1 MCSTPAKEGSLKALS
16 VASTHVAFF
25 RLTPRLVMN
34 QMFPANEPGR
44 LDALRNYAIV
54 DTVPE
59 AGFDEIA
66 ELAAQICGCPAAL
79 VSFVDASRQW
89 IKAKYG
95 LLPAELSECPREI
108 SICTATICNNDI
120 LHVSDLLKDE
130 RFNTSPLVTSGLR
143 IRFYCGVPLITQDG
157 HALGT
162 LCVVDFEPRELAFEK
177 REALR
182 RLSRQT
188 MVHLELRRQ
197 LLVRNQML
205 LELQHARDRAVAE
218 KTESEKLLLNILPA
232 SIAAELKTNDRVE
245 PRFFDSA
252 TVILIDFTGF
262 TRLVETMEPASVI
275 DQLNQ
280 HFTRFDDIIASH
292 RLEKLKTIGD
302 AYLAVGG
309 VPEPNRSHA
318 IDAALAALQ
327 VLDHLARLN
336 RQREKLRLPAWQVR
350 IGINTGPVIAGV
362 VGKHKF
368 TYDIWGNTVNITQ
381 RVEAAGDPGRISI
394 AESTWQHI
402 KTRFETDARGAV
414 EVKHQG
420 LVNMY
425 YLNRI
430 KPEFASDSAGMMPND
445 RFWKQD

>member
-1 MCSTPAKEGSLKALS
+1 
-16 VASTHVAFF
+16 
-25 RLTPRLVMN
+25 MN
-34 QMFPANEPGR
+34 QTIPANEPGR
-44 LDALRNYAIV
+44 LVALTDYAIL
-54 DTVPE
+54 DTLPE
-59 AGFDEIA
+59 AGFDEIT

-95 LLPAELSECPREI
+95 PLPAELSECPREI

-120 LHVSDLLKDE
+120 LYVPDLIKDQ
-130 RFNTSPLVTSGLR
+130 RFNTSPLVTGDMH

-157 HALGT
+157 YALGT
-162 LCVVDFEPRELAFEK
+162 LCVIAFEPRELTFEQQ
-177 REALR
+177 EALR
-182 RLSRQT
+182 RLAHQT

-197 LLVRNQML
+197 LLVRNEML
-205 LELQHARDRAVAE
+205 RELERARDLAIAGKAE
-218 KTESEKLLLNILPA
+218 SDKLLLNILPS
-232 SIAAELKTNDRVE
+232 SIAAELKANDRVQ

-275 DQLNQ
+275 NQLDQ
-280 HFTRFDDIIASH
+280 HFTVFDDIMAKH

-327 VLDHLARLN
+327 VIDHLARIN
-336 RQREKLRLPAWQVR
+336 RQREKLHLPAWQAR

-381 RVEAAGDPGRISI
+381 RVEAAGVPGRISI

-402 KTRFETDARGAV
+402 KTRFDTEARGAV

-420 LVNMY
+420 LVNMH

-430 KPEFASDSAGMMPND
+430 RPEFSSDPAGIMPND
-445 RFWKQD
+445 RFWKQE

>member
-1 MCSTPAKEGSLKALS
+1 
-16 VASTHVAFF
+16 
-25 RLTPRLVMN
+25 MN
-34 QMFPANEPGR
+34 QTIPANEPGR
-44 LDALRNYAIV
+44 LATLTNYAIL
-54 DTVPE
+54 DTLPE
-59 AGFDEIA
+59 AGFDEIT

-95 LLPAELSECPREI
+95 PLPAELSECPREI

-120 LHVSDLLKDE
+120 LYVSDLVNDQ
-130 RFNTSPLVTSGLR
+130 RFNTSPLVTGDMHV
-143 IRFYCGVPLITQDG
+143 RFYCGVPLITQDG
-157 HALGT
+157 FALGT
-162 LCVVDFEPRELAFEK
+162 LCVIDFEPREITFEQQ
-177 REALR
+177 EALR
-182 RLSRQT
+182 RLARQT

-197 LLVRNQML
+197 LRVRNEML
-205 LELQHARDRAVAE
+205 RDLERARDRAVAE
-218 KTESEKLLLNILPA
+218 KAESDKLLLNILPP
-232 SIAAELKTNDRVE
+232 SIAAELKANDRVR

-275 DQLNQ
+275 DQLDQ
-280 HFTRFDDIIASH
+280 HFTRFDDIMANH

-318 IDAALAALQ
+318 IDAALGALQ
-327 VLDHLARLN
+327 VIDHLARLN
-336 RQREKLRLPAWQVR
+336 RQREKLHLPAWEVR

-381 RVEAAGDPGRISI
+381 RVEAAGDSGRISI

-430 KPEFASDSAGMMPND
+430 RPDFSSDPAGIMPND
-445 RFWKQD
+445 RFWKQE

>member
-1 MCSTPAKEGSLKALS
+1 MIQAI
-16 VASTHVAFF
+16 
-25 RLTPRLVMN
+25 
-34 QMFPANEPGR
+34 PANEPGR
-44 LDALRNYAIV
+44 LDALKNYAIV
-54 DTVPE
+54 DTPPE
-59 AGFDEIA
+59 VGFDEIA

-79 VSFVDASRQW
+79 VSFVEASRQW

-95 LLPAELSECPREI
+95 LLPAELTECPREI
-108 SICTATICNNDI
+108 SICQVTICNNDI
-120 LHVSDLLKDE
+120 VYAPDLINDQ
-130 RFNTSPLVTSGLR
+130 RFNTSPLVTGGLC
-143 IRFYCGVPLITQDG
+143 IRFYCGVPLITHDG

-162 LCVVDFEPRELAFEK
+162 LCVIDFEPRELTFEQ

-197 LLVRNQML
+197 LLRRNEML
-205 LELQHARDRAVAE
+205 LELENARDRAIAE
-218 KTESEKLLLNILPA
+218 KAESDRLLLNILPP
-232 SIAAELKTNDRVE
+232 SIAAELKTSDRVQ

-252 TVILIDFTGF
+252 TVIFIDFTGF

-275 DQLNQ
+275 DQLDQ
-280 HFTRFDDIIASH
+280 HFTKFDDIMARH

-318 IDAALAALQ
+318 IDASLAALQ
-327 VLDHLARLN
+327 VLDHLTRLN

-368 TYDIWGNTVNITQ
+368 TYDIWGNTVNIAQ
-381 RVEAAGDPGRISI
+381 RVEAAGIPGRISI

-402 KTRFETDARGAV
+402 KARFEAEARGAV

-425 YLNRI
+425 YLDRI
-430 KPEFASDSAGMMPND
+430 RPEFSSDSAGTMPND
-445 RFWKQD
+445 RFWKHD

>member
-1 MCSTPAKEGSLKALS
+1 
-16 VASTHVAFF
+16 
-25 RLTPRLVMN
+25 MN
-34 QMFPANEPGR
+34 QTIPANEPGR
-44 LDALRNYAIV
+44 LVALTNYAIL
-54 DTVPE
+54 DTLPE
-59 AGFDEIA
+59 AGFDEIT

-95 LLPAELSECPREI
+95 PLPAELSECPREI
-108 SICTATICNNDI
+108 SICTATICHSDI
-120 LHVSDLLKDE
+120 LYVSDLIKDQ
-130 RFNTSPLVTSGLR
+130 RFNTSPLVTGDMH

-157 HALGT
+157 YALGT
-162 LCVVDFEPRELAFEK
+162 LCVIDFEPRELTFAQQ
-177 REALR
+177 EALR
-182 RLSRQT
+182 RLARQT

-197 LLVRNQML
+197 LLVRNEVL
-205 LELQHARDRAVAE
+205 RDLERARDTAVAG
-218 KTESEKLLLNILPA
+218 KAESDKLLLNILPP
-232 SIAAELKTNDRVE
+232 SIAAELKANDRVQS
-245 PRFFDSA
+245 RFFDSA

-275 DQLNQ
+275 DQLDQ
-280 HFTRFDDIIASH
+280 YFTRFDDIMASH

-318 IDAALAALQ
+318 VDAALAALQ
-327 VLDHLARLN
+327 IIDHLAKLN
-336 RQREKLRLPAWQVR
+336 RQREKLHLPAWQVR

-381 RVEAAGDPGRISI
+381 RVEAAGIPGRISI

-430 KPEFASDSAGMMPND
+430 RPEFSSDAAGVLPND

>member
-1 MCSTPAKEGSLKALS
+1 
-16 VASTHVAFF
+16 
-25 RLTPRLVMN
+25 MN
-34 QMFPANEPGR
+34 QTIPANEPER
-44 LDALRNYAIV
+44 LATLTNYAIL
-54 DTVPE
+54 DTLPE
-59 AGFDEIA
+59 AGFDEIT

-95 LLPAELSECPREI
+95 PLPAELSECPREI

-120 LHVSDLLKDE
+120 LYVSDLIKDQ
-130 RFNTSPLVTSGLR
+130 RFNTSPLVTGDMH

-157 HALGT
+157 YALGT
-162 LCVVDFEPRELAFEK
+162 LCVIDFEPREISFEQQ
-177 REALR
+177 EALR
-182 RLSRQT
+182 RLARQT
-188 MVHLELRRQ
+188 MVHLALRRQ
-197 LLVRNQML
+197 LLVRNEML
-205 LELQHARDRAVAE
+205 RDLERARDTAVAG
-218 KTESEKLLLNILPA
+218 KAESDKLLLNILPP
-232 SIAAELKTNDRVE
+232 SIAAELKANDRVQ
-245 PRFFDSA
+245 PRYFDSA
-252 TVILIDFTGF
+252 TVMLIDFTGF

-280 HFTRFDDIIASH
+280 HFTRFDDIMASH

-309 VPEPNRSHA
+309 VPEPNRTHA
-318 IDAALAALQ
+318 IDAALGALQ
-327 VLDHLARLN
+327 IIDHLAKLN
-336 RQREKLRLPAWQVR
+336 RQREKLHLPAWQVR

-381 RVEAAGDPGRISI
+381 RVEAAGVPGRISI

-420 LVNMY
+420 SVNMY

-430 KPEFASDSAGMMPND
+430 RPEFSTDPAGIMPND
-445 RFWKQD
+445 RFWKQE

>member
-1 MCSTPAKEGSLKALS
+1 
-16 VASTHVAFF
+16 
-25 RLTPRLVMN
+25 MN
-34 QMFPANEPGR
+34 QTIPANEPER
-44 LDALRNYAIV
+44 LATLTNYAIL
-54 DTVPE
+54 DTLPE
-59 AGFDEIA
+59 AGFDEIT

-95 LLPAELSECPREI
+95 PLPAELSECPREI

-120 LHVSDLLKDE
+120 LYVSDLIKDQ
-130 RFNTSPLVTSGLR
+130 RFNTSPLVTGDMH

-157 HALGT
+157 YALGT
-162 LCVVDFEPRELAFEK
+162 LCVIDFEPREISFEQQ
-177 REALR
+177 EALR
-182 RLSRQT
+182 RLARQT

-197 LLVRNQML
+197 LLVRNEML
-205 LELQHARDRAVAE
+205 RDLERARDTAVAG
-218 KTESEKLLLNILPA
+218 KAESDKLLLNILPP
-232 SIAAELKTNDRVE
+232 SIAAELKANDRVQ
-245 PRFFDSA
+245 PRYFDSA
-252 TVILIDFTGF
+252 TVMLIDFTGF

-280 HFTRFDDIIASH
+280 HFTRFDDIMASH

-309 VPEPNRSHA
+309 VPEPNRTHA
-318 IDAALAALQ
+318 IDAASGALQ
-327 VLDHLARLN
+327 IIDHLAKLN
-336 RQREKLRLPAWQVR
+336 RQREKLHLPAWQVR

-362 VGKHKF
+362 VGSHKF

-381 RVEAAGDPGRISI
+381 RVEAAGVPGRISI

-420 LVNMY
+420 SVNMY

-430 KPEFASDSAGMMPND
+430 RPEFSTDPAGIMPND
-445 RFWKQD
+445 RFWKQE

>member
-1 MCSTPAKEGSLKALS
+1 
-16 VASTHVAFF
+16 
-25 RLTPRLVMN
+25 MN
-34 QMFPANEPGR
+34 QMIPNNEPGR
-44 LDALRNYAIV
+44 LDALKNHAIL
-54 DTVPE
+54 DTLPE
-59 AGFDEIA
+59 AGFDEIT

-95 LLPAELSECPREI
+95 PLPAELSECPREI

-120 LHVSDLLKDE
+120 LYVSDLIKDQ
-130 RFNTSPLVTSGLR
+130 RFNTSPLVTGDMH
-143 IRFYCGVPLITQDG
+143 IRFYCGVPLITRDG
-157 HALGT
+157 YALGT
-162 LCVVDFEPRELAFEK
+162 LCVIDFEPREITFEQQ
-177 REALR
+177 EALR
-182 RLSRQT
+182 RLARQT

-197 LLVRNQML
+197 LLVRNEML
-205 LELQHARDRAVAE
+205 RDLERARDRTIAE
-218 KTESEKLLLNILPA
+218 KAESDRLLLNILPP
-232 SIAAELKTNDRVE
+232 SIAAELKANDRVQ

-275 DQLNQ
+275 DQLDQ
-280 HFTRFDDIIASH
+280 HFTRFDDIMASH

-318 IDAALAALQ
+318 IDAALGALQ
-327 VLDHLARLN
+327 VIDHLAKLN
-336 RQREKLRLPAWQVR
+336 RQREKLHLPAWQVR

-368 TYDIWGNTVNITQ
+368 TYDIWGNTVNVAQ
-381 RVEAAGDPGRISI
+381 RVEAAGAPGRISI

-430 KPEFASDSAGMMPND
+430 KPEFSSDAAGMMPND

>member
-1 MCSTPAKEGSLKALS
+1 
-16 VASTHVAFF
+16 
-25 RLTPRLVMN
+25 MN
-34 QMFPANEPGR
+34 QMIPLNEPRR
-44 LDALRNYAIV
+44 LDALKNYAIL
-54 DTVPE
+54 DTLPE

-66 ELAAQICGCPAAL
+66 ELAAQICDCPAGL

-95 LLPAELSECPREI
+95 PLPAELSECPREI
-108 SICTATICNNDI
+108 SVCRATVCIDDI
-120 LHVSDLLKDE
+120 LYVPDLSQDQ
-130 RFNTSPLVTSGLR
+130 RFNTSPLVTDGLR
-143 IRFYCGVPLITQDG
+143 LRFYCGVPLITQDG
-157 HALGT
+157 HALGS
-162 LCVVDFEPRELAFEK
+162 LCVVDFKPRELSF
-177 REALR
+177 RQQEALR

-218 KTESEKLLLNILPA
+218 KAESDKLLLNILPP
-232 SIAAELKTNDRVE
+232 SIAAELKASDRVQ

-262 TRLVETMEPASVI
+262 TRLVETLEPANVI
-275 DQLNQ
+275 DQLDQ
-280 HFTRFDDIIASH
+280 HFTRFDDIMANH

-309 VPEPNRSHA
+309 VPEHNRSHA
-318 IDAALAALQ
+318 FDAVLAALQ
-327 VLDHLARLN
+327 VLDHLAKLN

-368 TYDIWGNTVNITQ
+368 TYDIWGNTVNTTQ
-381 RVEAAGDPGRISI
+381 RVEAAGEPGRISI

-425 YLNRI
+425 YLN
-430 KPEFASDSAGMMPND
+430 
-445 RFWKQD
+445 

>member
-1 MCSTPAKEGSLKALS
+1 MNLTIPAD
-16 VASTHVAFF
+16 
-25 RLTPRLVMN
+25 
-34 QMFPANEPGR
+34 EPGR
-44 LDALRNYAIV
+44 LVALTNYAIL
-54 DTVPE
+54 DTLPE
-59 AGFDEIA
+59 AGFDEIT

-95 LLPAELSECPREI
+95 PLPAELSECPREI

-120 LHVSDLLKDE
+120 LYVSDLIKDQ
-130 RFNTSPLVTSGLR
+130 RFNTSPLVTGDMH

-157 HALGT
+157 YALGT
-162 LCVVDFEPRELAFEK
+162 LCVIDFEPREITFEQQ
-177 REALR
+177 EALR
-182 RLSRQT
+182 RLARQT

-197 LLVRNQML
+197 LLVRNEML
-205 LELQHARDRAVAE
+205 RELERARDRAVAE
-218 KTESEKLLLNILPA
+218 KAESDKLLLNILPP
-232 SIAAELKTNDRVE
+232 SIAVELKANDRVR

-280 HFTRFDDIIASH
+280 HFTRFDDIMVNH

-309 VPEPNRSHA
+309 VPEPNRSHP

-327 VLDHLARLN
+327 VIDHLAKLN
-336 RQREKLRLPAWQVR
+336 RQREKLHLPAWQVR
-350 IGINTGPVIAGV
+350 VGINTGPVIAGV

-368 TYDIWGNTVNITQ
+368 TYDIWGNTVNIAQ
-381 RVEAAGDPGRISI
+381 RVEAAGVPGRISI

-430 KPEFASDSAGMMPND
+430 RPEFASDPAGIMPND
-445 RFWKQD
+445 RFWKQE

>member
-1 MCSTPAKEGSLKALS
+1 
-16 VASTHVAFF
+16 
-25 RLTPRLVMN
+25 MN
-34 QMFPANEPGR
+34 QTIPANEPGR
-44 LDALRNYAIV
+44 LVALTNYAIL
-54 DTVPE
+54 DTLPE
-59 AGFDEIA
+59 AGFDEIT

-95 LLPAELSECPREI
+95 PLPAELSECPREI
-108 SICTATICNNDI
+108 SICTATICHSDI
-120 LHVSDLLKDE
+120 LYVSDLIKDQ
-130 RFNTSPLVTSGLR
+130 RFNTSPLVTGDMH

-157 HALGT
+157 YALGT
-162 LCVVDFEPRELAFEK
+162 LCVIDFEPRELTFAQQ
-177 REALR
+177 EALR
-182 RLSRQT
+182 RLARQT

-197 LLVRNQML
+197 LLVRNEML
-205 LELQHARDRAVAE
+205 RDLERARDTAVAG
-218 KTESEKLLLNILPA
+218 KAESDKLLLNILPP
-232 SIAAELKTNDRVE
+232 SIAAELKANDRVQS
-245 PRFFDSA
+245 RFFDSA

-275 DQLNQ
+275 DQLDQ
-280 HFTRFDDIIASH
+280 YFTRFDDIMASH

-318 IDAALAALQ
+318 VDAALAALQ
-327 VLDHLARLN
+327 IIDHLAKLN
-336 RQREKLRLPAWQVR
+336 RQREKLHLPAWQVR

-381 RVEAAGDPGRISI
+381 RVEAAGIPGRISI

-430 KPEFASDSAGMMPND
+430 RPEFSSDAAGVLPND